1 MRSKRPSITGG
12 RSRTPVLKREHSV
25 TFSHTPLL
33 PILKKEES
41 GFIRPPPAFIKC
53 KNKSLTVHMKD
64 ISVRGNQHII
74 IVTAVRNFHLVTD
87 KFSFSNFSASLIRHP
102 G

>member
-1 MRSKRPSITGG
+1 
-12 RSRTPVLKREHSV
+12 
-25 TFSHTPLL
+25 
-33 PILKKEES
+33 
-41 GFIRPPPAFIKC
+41 
-53 KNKSLTVHMKD
+53 MKD

-87 KFSFSNFSASLIRHP
+87 KFSFSNFFRFLNPASRITLQNGRTDGFRKRGSSYFFLNPHNFPIRSNLHVKLESVNSKLHNERRQFAAQTRSC

>member
-1 MRSKRPSITGG
+1 
-12 RSRTPVLKREHSV
+12 
-25 TFSHTPLL
+25 
-33 PILKKEES
+33 
-41 GFIRPPPAFIKC
+41 
-53 KNKSLTVHMKD
+53 MKD

-74 IVTAVRNFHLVTD
+74 IVTAVRNFHLVAD